1 MYASILR
8 AWFNGDSLRPLLKDF
23 MENENF
29 DLDQK
34 PAAANK
40 DLWLFLIIIDIVC
53 LCVFGF
59 FLYKNLS
66 ARFFSPAE
74 GALAALPAQ
83 EELAE
88 ADAQKDLSL
97 EEEVVSAVKEQE
109 APVNNPA
116 KEPAEEDPVVK
127 EAPAVAPAPAKEQKV
142 SVIVKEN
149 PKSDKYRRVTF
160 RYYGEGKKVSIVSG
174 FTMAKPQALRKKKD
188 YWETTLSIAP
198 GRYRFLYI
206 VDGVNTPDPYS
217 PEEDGRSVVV
227 VE

>member
-1 MYASILR
+1 
-8 AWFNGDSLRPLLKDF
+8 

-34 PAAANK
+34 PAANK

-66 ARFFSPAE
+66 ARFFTPAD
-74 GALAALPAQ
+74 GTLAAATVVEMQAPVEEKQ
-83 EELAE
+83 ETPV
-88 ADAQKDLSL
+88 
-97 EEEVVSAVKEQE
+97 EEVVVASVTEEQ
-109 APVNNPA
+109 PA
-116 KEPAEEDPVVK
+116 AKQQE
-127 EAPAVAPAPAKEQKV
+127 PAPAKEVKPAPQQTPAETAAQPQEKKE
-142 SVIVKEN
+142 SVIVKAN
-149 PKSDKYRRVTF
+149 PKSKKYRRVTF

>member
-1 MYASILR
+1 
-8 AWFNGDSLRPLLKDF
+8 

-34 PAAANK
+34 PAANK

-66 ARFFSPAE
+66 ARFFTPAD
-74 GALAALPAQ
+74 GTLAAATVVETQALVEEKQ
-83 EELAE
+83 ETPV
-88 ADAQKDLSL
+88 
-97 EEEVVSAVKEQE
+97 EEVVVASVTEEQ
-109 APVNNPA
+109 PA
-116 KEPAEEDPVVK
+116 AKQQE
-127 EAPAVAPAPAKEQKV
+127 PAPAKEVKPAPQQTPAETAAQPQEKKE
-142 SVIVKEN
+142 SVIVKAN
-149 PKSDKYRRVTF
+149 PKSKKYRRVTF

>member
-1 MYASILR
+1 
-8 AWFNGDSLRPLLKDF
+8 

-34 PAAANK
+34 PSSANK
-40 DLWLFLIIIDIVC
+40 DLWLFLIIIDIIC

-66 ARFFSPAE
+66 ARFFAPASD
-74 GALAALPAQ
+74 ALASAPVQEETLPAQ
-83 EELAE
+83 DEQNLTQEEALAVETVQAPVAVQEEEKPAE
-88 ADAQKDLSL
+88 A
-97 EEEVVSAVKEQE
+97 VKPVQE
-109 APVNNPA
+109 
-116 KEPAEEDPVVK
+116 
-127 EAPAVAPAPAKEQKV
+127 PAPAAEEPAKVQEKKE
-142 SVIVKEN
+142 SVIVKVN
-149 PKSDKYRRVTF
+149 PKSKKYRRVTF

-174 FTMAKPQALRKKKD
+174 FTMAKPQALRKKQD

-217 PEEDGRSVVV
+217 PEEEGRSVLV

>member
-1 MYASILR
+1 
-8 AWFNGDSLRPLLKDF
+8 

-34 PAAANK
+34 PAANK

-66 ARFFSPAE
+66 ARFFTPAD
-74 GALAALPAQ
+74 GALASATVVETQAPAEEKQ
-83 EELAE
+83 ETPV
-88 ADAQKDLSL
+88 
-97 EEEVVSAVKEQE
+97 EEVVVASVTEEQPAVKQQE
-109 APVNNPA
+109 
-116 KEPAEEDPVVK
+116 
-127 EAPAVAPAPAKEQKV
+127 PAPAKEVEPAPQQTPAETAAQPQETKE

-149 PKSDKYRRVTF
+149 PKSKKYRRVTF

>member
-1 MYASILR
+1 
-8 AWFNGDSLRPLLKDF
+8 

-29 DLDQK
+29 DLEQK
-34 PAAANK
+34 PSGNK

-66 ARFFSPAE
+66 ARFFVPADAQTEAAVEEQLPAPAE
-74 GALAALPAQ
+74 G
-83 EELAE
+83 
-88 ADAQKDLSL
+88 DLTI
-97 EEEVVSAVKEQE
+97 EEESVTVVSVPVKKD
-109 APVNNPA
+109 A
-116 KEPAEEDPVVK
+116 PAEETPAAQQVSQPQPEAEPVQPVAAVQDPVIK
-127 EAPAVAPAPAKEQKV
+127 E
-142 SVIVKEN
+142 SVIVKPN
-149 PKSDKYRRVTF
+149 PKSAKYRRVTF
-160 RYYGEGKKVSIVSG
+160 RYYGTGKKVSIVSG

-188 YWETTLSIAP
+188 YWETTLSISP

-217 PEEDGRSVVV
+217 PEEDGRSVLV

>member
-1 MYASILR
+1 
-8 AWFNGDSLRPLLKDF
+8 

-97 EEEVVSAVKEQE
+97 EEEVVSSVKEQE

-116 KEPAEEDPVVK
+116 KEPAEEEPVVK

>member
-1 MYASILR
+1 
-8 AWFNGDSLRPLLKDF
+8 

-34 PAAANK
+34 PSSANK
-40 DLWLFLIIIDIVC
+40 DLWLFLIIIDIIC

-66 ARFFSPAE
+66 ARFFAPAD
-74 GALAALPAQ
+74 GAAAPVSVQ
-83 EELAE
+83 EEIPA
-88 ADAQKDLSL
+88 ADAEPELT
-97 EEEVVSAVKEQE
+97 EEAVLAVETIQQPAAVKE
-109 APVNNPA
+109 
-116 KEPAEEDPVVK
+116 
-127 EAPAVAPAPAKEQKV
+127 EAPAQTVTPAEPAPEAQTVAQPQEKKE
-142 SVIVKEN
+142 SVIVKVN
-149 PKSDKYRRVTF
+149 PKSKKYRRVTF
-160 RYYGEGKKVSIVSG
+160 RYYGDGKKVSIVSG

-217 PEEDGRSVVV
+217 PQEEGRSVLV

>member
-1 MYASILR
+1 
-8 AWFNGDSLRPLLKDF
+8 

-66 ARFFSPAE
+66 ARFFSPAD
-74 GALAALPAQ
+74 GTLASLPAQ
-83 EELAE
+83 EEQAA
-88 ADAQKDLSL
+88 ADDGKVLTL
-97 EEEVVSAVKEQE
+97 EEEVVSSVKEQE

-116 KEPAEEDPVVK
+116 KEPVEEEPVAVEKPAAAQTPEKAKK
-127 EAPAVAPAPAKEQKV
+127 E
-142 SVIVKEN
+142 SVIVQPN
-149 PKSDKYRRVTF
+149 PKSSKYRRVTF

>member
-1 MYASILR
+1 
-8 AWFNGDSLRPLLKDF
+8 

-34 PAAANK
+34 PAANK

-66 ARFFSPAE
+66 ARFFTPAD
-74 GALAALPAQ
+74 GTLAAATVVETQAPVEEKQ
-83 EELAE
+83 ETPV
-88 ADAQKDLSL
+88 
-97 EEEVVSAVKEQE
+97 EEVVVASVTEEQ
-109 APVNNPA
+109 PA
-116 KEPAEEDPVVK
+116 AKQQE
-127 EAPAVAPAPAKEQKV
+127 PAPAKEVKPAPQQTPAETATQPQEKKE
-142 SVIVKEN
+142 SVIVKAN
-149 PKSDKYRRVTF
+149 PKSKKYRRVTF

>member
-1 MYASILR
+1 
-8 AWFNGDSLRPLLKDF
+8 

-97 EEEVVSAVKEQE
+97 EEEVVSSVKEQE

-116 KEPAEEDPVVK
+116 KEPAKEEPVVK